1 MLRKIGRVRQVET
14 NEKEELMLLSREAV
28 LNEIGIKSE
37 VELAEN
43 SNFLRF
49 LGLTNR
55 LDIRVLEKMLPAIP
69 NVTNL
74 LKQNQDFILNGIK
87 EQKEV
92 SVKALES
99 FNKTKEIIAENLK
112 KDNLTPEQWI
122 ELIKLLDK
130 TDDRVEDIQKETKK
144 SFGDYIQKGIKY
156 GGFVA
161 LGMLAV
167 VLKSG
172 LDKNKE

>member
-1 MLRKIGRVRQVET
+1 MET
-14 NEKEELMLLSREAV
+14 NEKELKLMSREAV
-28 LNEIGIKSE
+28 LNQIGVESE
-37 VELAEN
+37 VELEEN
-43 SNFLRF
+43 NNFLKL
-49 LGLTNR
+49 LGLTNSI
-55 LDIRVLEKMLPAIP
+55 DINVLEKMLPAIP

-92 SVKALES
+92 SIKALES
-99 FNKTKEIIAENLK
+99 FNKTKEIIAENFK

-122 ELIKLLDK
+122 ELLKMLDK
-130 TDDRVEDIQKETKK
+130 TDDRVDDIYKETKK
-144 SFGDYIQKGIKY
+144 SFGEYIQKGIRY

-172 LDKNKE
+172 LDKDRKS

>member
-1 MLRKIGRVRQVET
+1 MET

-43 SNFLRF
+43 NNFLRF

-112 KDNLTPEQWI
+112 KDSLTPEQWI
-122 ELIKLLDK
+122 ELIKMLDK

-144 SFGDYIQKGIKY
+144 SFGEYIQKGIKY
-156 GGFVA
+156 GGFIA

-167 VLKSG
+167 ALKSG